1 MKVKFKKKARGRIDE
16 SKDGAST
23 FLCVSVVWGSKPS
36 LGTFLRC
43 LGAKCSSS
51 KALFKIPFP
60 QSLLFFNVLFTCQ
73 EVGLYFDERRK

>member
-1 MKVKFKKKARGRIDE
+1 MDE
-16 SKDGAST
+16 SKNGGST
-23 FLCVSVVWGSKPS
+23 FSLRGVQKPS

-43 LGAKCSSS
+43 LGAKCSSY